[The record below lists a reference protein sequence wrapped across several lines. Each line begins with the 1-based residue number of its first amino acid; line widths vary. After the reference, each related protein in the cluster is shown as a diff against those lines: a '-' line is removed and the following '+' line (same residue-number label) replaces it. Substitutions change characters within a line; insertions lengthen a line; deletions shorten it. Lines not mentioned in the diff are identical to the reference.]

1 MTPSKAIFIINYSHT
16 SSAFVIL
23 FHHHNHNI
31 DFQLGTLLI
40 MKKYKVRKFN
50 KGEGIKRL
58 IDGLV
63 LPIFSIKH
71 KADAIYLLA
80 DDFVFIN

>member
-1 MTPSKAIFIINYSHT
+1 
-16 SSAFVIL
+16 
-23 FHHHNHNI
+23 
-31 DFQLGTLLI
+31 